1 MFSKQLNGKSQVSL
15 FCVIMCVVSVA
26 FAGELVPVGLQKQLL
41 VDDYV
46 IAQKE
51 NITREL
57 GQPKKKGVV
66 MAPSLPTD
74 FHPTKQFPDGVAPR
88 AGGYWE
94 FGRRLSVVWNENR
107 QCFQMLYRASTEN
120 LTGYAE
126 SKDGIHWTKPLISD
140 DGKSN
145 LITCRG
151 KTQGTF
157 YEASFMVD
165 PTVPWGHPEK
175 YKAAYNPGDP
185 WDCEAAIAHSADG
198 IHWTGYN
205 GGKPATGR
213 AADTYNQIL
222 WDSIANRY
230 MFLTRTDLG
239 AKGGLKES
247 RSSRIMVHDKGNDL
261 LNYPTAWK
269 TIAEINVD
277 HSDNEVTKAGIP
289 LYQMESMCVWVYENI
304 YFGLMHVLTAGEL
317 TGSDGKVSV
326 ADPDKRPEA
335 DVLDFYIGTSRDGK
349 DFDRSWIYAQKPFV
363 PRGPDYSFD
372 KGMLQPSSE
381 IITRGDEHLIYY
393 TGQYTRH
400 HSPPAA
406 QKDSGKV
413 CLAILPLDRFISQGA
428 GDKLGT
434 ITTKP
439 FVLEGDTLQVN
450 VDATDGRFYAEILDA
465 DGKPIPG
472 FTVNEARIFG
482 GVDQLSLE
490 PWWKG
495 QKDLSS
501 LEGKTIRLKF
511 YLYNAKMYAFEIKS

>member
-1 MFSKQLNGKSQVSL
+1 MKKFTIILICIMLIGVS
-15 FCVIMCVVSVA
+15 ITSA
-26 FAGELVPVGLQKQLL
+26 QELVPVGLQKQLL

-46 IAQKE
+46 IAEKD
-51 NITREL
+51 NIAREL
-57 GQPKKKGVV
+57 GKPRKMGVV
-66 MAPSLPTD
+66 MGPSVPTD
-74 FHPTKQFPDGVAPR
+74 FHATKQFPDGVAPR
-88 AGGYWE
+88 SGGYWE
-94 FGRRLSVVWNENR
+94 FGRRLSVVWNDNR
-107 QCFQMLYRASTEN
+107 QCFQMLYRASDEN
-120 LTGYAE
+120 VTGYAE
-126 SKDGIHWTKPLISD
+126 SKDGIHWTKPLISN

-145 LITCRG
+145 LITSRG

-157 YEASFMVD
+157 FESSFMID
-165 PTVPWGHPEK
+165 PTVPWGHSEK
-175 YKAAYNPGDP
+175 FKAVYNPGAP
-185 WDCEAAIAHSADG
+185 YECAAAIAHSSDG

-222 WDSIANRY
+222 WDPVGKRY
-230 MFLTRTDLG
+230 MFLTRTDL
-239 AKGGLKES
+239 AAIAGLKES
-247 RSSRIMVHDKGNDL
+247 RSSRIMVHAKGNDL
-261 LNYPTAWK
+261 LNHPTAWK
-269 TIAEINVD
+269 TLAEINVD
-277 HSDNEVTKAGIP
+277 HPDNEVTKQGVP
-289 LYQMESMCVWVYENI
+289 LYQMESMCAWVYENI
-304 YFGLMHVLTAGEL
+304 YFGMMHVLTTGDL
-317 TGSDGKVSV
+317 TGSGYKVSV
-326 ADPDKRPEA
+326 ADPDKRPEE

-406 QKDSGKV
+406 RKESGKV
-413 CLAILPLDRFISQGA
+413 GLAILPLDRFISQGA

-450 VDATDGRFYAEILDA
+450 VDAGDGRFYAEILDA
-465 DGKPIPG
+465 DGEPIPG
-472 FTVNEARIFG
+472 YTVNEARIFG
-482 GVDQLSLE
+482 GVDQLRLE

-511 YLYNAKMYAFEIKS
+511 YLLKAKVYAFQIK